1 MKYHPE
7 LPVEDYTPRLP
18 DDETAKNP
26 FSKEN
31 IQPST
36 PSDAFVHILFS
47 SDGYHSTLGKNREG
61 DWSFTNK
68 HTATETCWFHNP
80 PILISE
86 IMPLLLHMLLSSS
99 WRH

>member
-7 LPVEDYTPRLP
+7 LPVEDYTLRHPKN
-18 DDETAKNP
+18 ETAKNA

-36 PSDAFVHILFS
+36 PSDTFVHILLS
-47 SDGYHSTLGKNREG
+47 SSGFHSTLGKDREG

-68 HTATETCWFHNP
+68 HTAIETCWLHNP
-80 PILISE
+80 PILISK
-86 IMPLLLHMLLSSS
+86 IMPLLLPYLQTLI
-99 WRH
+99 

>member
-7 LPVEDYTPRLP
+7 LPVEDYTLRLP

-36 PSDAFVHILFS
+36 PSDTFVHILLS
-47 SDGYHSTLGKNREG
+47 SDGCHSTLGKDKEG
-61 DWSFTNK
+61 D
-68 HTATETCWFHNP
+68 
-80 PILISE
+80 
-86 IMPLLLHMLLSSS
+86 
-99 WRH
+99 

>member
-7 LPVEDYTPRLP
+7 LPVENCTLRRPKND
-18 DDETAKNP
+18 TAKSH

-36 PSDAFVHILFS
+36 PSDTFVHILLS
-47 SDGYHSTLGKNREG
+47 TDGCYSTLGKDREG

-68 HTATETCWFHNP
+68 HTAIETCWFHNP
-80 PILISE
+80 PILISK
-86 IMPLLLHMLLSSS
+86 IMPLLLLYLQTLI
-99 WRH
+99 